1 MLDELTL
8 RLARGPNF
16 ASLATLMPDGSPQVH
31 VMWVDTDGDRI
42 LVNTEVHRRKFKNI
56 AANSGCACWY
66 LSPAGGV
73 HRRKFKNIAANPLAT
88 VLILDRGDPWTYS
101 EVRGEVVET
110 VTGPEARAHI
120 DALTRKYLGLD
131 DYPNP
136 ITSERAILKIAP
148 RRVFTSAGR

>member
-42 LVNTEVHRRKFKNI
+42 LVNTE
-56 AANSGCACWY
+56 
-66 LSPAGGV
+66 V

-131 DYPNP
+131 GYPNP
-136 ITSERAILKIAP
+136 IASERAILKIAP

>member
-31 VMWVDTDGDRI
+31 VMWVDTDGERI
-42 LVNTEVHRRKFKNI
+42 LVNTE
-56 AANSGCACWY
+56 
-66 LSPAGGV
+66 V

-136 ITSERAILKIAP
+136 ITSERAILKVAP

>member
-31 VMWVDTDGDRI
+31 VMWVDTDGERI
-42 LVNTEVHRRKFKNI
+42 LVNTE
-56 AANSGCACWY
+56 
-66 LSPAGGV
+66 V

>member
-42 LVNTEVHRRKFKNI
+42 LVNTE
-56 AANSGCACWY
+56 
-66 LSPAGGV
+66 V

>member
-31 VMWVDTDGDRI
+31 VMWVDTDGERI

-56 AANSGCACWY
+56 AAN
-66 LSPAGGV
+66 
-73 HRRKFKNIAANPLAT
+73 PLAT
-88 VLILDRGDPWTYS
+88 VLIIDRGDPWTYS

>member
-31 VMWVDTDGDRI
+31 VMWVDTDGERI
-42 LVNTEVHRRKFKNI
+42 LVNTE
-56 AANSGCACWY
+56 
-66 LSPAGGV
+66 V

-148 RRVFTSAGR
+148 RRVFTSTGR

>member
-16 ASLATLMPDGSPQVH
+16 ASLATLMPGGSPQVH
-31 VMWVDTDGDRI
+31 VMWVDTDGERI

-56 AANSGCACWY
+56 AAN
-66 LSPAGGV
+66 
-73 HRRKFKNIAANPLAT
+73 PLAT
-88 VLILDRGDPWTYS
+88 VLIIDRGDPWTYS